1 MQRAQQGTGPAV
13 GCYRNLLQL
22 EFSFKEFWL
31 QPASKHP
38 VTLADKIQ
46 IQVLS
51 VCAAG
56 CLSLSKNPGGPSI
69 LTSSDLFVVTWA
81 PEGILITYTAPNTQK
96 PSFFLILYFHL
107 INKKKSK
114 NSDFLR
120 IIKQCLKRKSFFP
133 HQAGFSPA
141 DPVNTAGKFS
151 SMPLTYFHLAPV
163 WCIRSD
169 SPAVT
174 GHLHHCRHDNSERQS
189 MIPYPG
195 HPFQCSL
202 SVQSHWE

>member
-1 MQRAQQGTGPAV
+1 MHSRIRVQLYEAIGNSWNFSSEFLLQPDKPTFSDTCWQNTDSSSVSVCSWLPQPEPGPQRTQHPHLFWPLHGHMSSR
-13 GCYRNLLQL
+13 RNLNYIHSTQYPETILFNTPL
-22 EFSFKEFWL
+22 
-31 QPASKHP
+31 
-38 VTLADKIQ
+38 
-46 IQVLS
+46 
-51 VCAAG
+51 
-56 CLSLSKNPGGPSI
+56 SI
-69 LTSSDLFVVTWA
+69 L
-81 PEGILITYTAPNTQK
+81 LI
-96 PSFFLILYFHL
+96 
-107 INKKKSK
+107 KKKKVKTLTSLESL
-114 NSDFLR
+114 NSSLDGNLFSLN
-120 IIKQCLKRKSFFP
+120 
-133 HQAGFSPA
+133 QAGFSPA

-202 SVQSHWE
+202 SVQSPWV